1 MMFMIM
7 MIIINITM
15 YDVSCM
21 VYDDDDA
28 DDDDYDDKDDAD
40 YVSDDDN
47 YDV

>member
-1 MMFMIM
+1 MFMIM

-28 DDDDYDDKDDAD
+28 DDDYDDKDDAD
-40 YVSDDDN
+40 YVSYDDN

>member
-15 YDVSCM
+15 YDVSCK
-21 VYDDDDA
+21 VYDDEDA
-28 DDDDYDDKDDAD
+28 DDDYDDKDDAD
-40 YVSDDDN
+40 YVSDDDS

>member
-28 DDDDYDDKDDAD
+28 DDDYDDKDDAD
-40 YVSDDDN
+40 YVIDDDS